1 MNDKALIVTWFGQT
15 PPWWDRWVEQL
26 PALSAQ
32 GYDVLI
38 VGDEH
43 DLAERALNRLSVVA
57 PDLSGRKSCDYRCA
71 FGLLYED
78 VLAAYKWWGHTDA
91 DCVYGRLD
99 HFVTDAK
106 LDGCDVYTDC
116 AYDYVSGPFSL
127 YRNVREVND
136 LFLEAPEW
144 HDQLTRPDT
153 TGWVEKGYSDVVR
166 ESVRLTVEDNHAYT
180 DPEALVRRDDG
191 ALSHR
196 GRELAYFH
204 FRRTKE
210 WPL

>member
-1 MNDKALIVTWFGQT
+1 MNDKALIVTWFGPL
-15 PPWWDRWVEQL
+15 PPWWGAWVEQL
-26 PALSAQ
+26 PALSAI

-38 VGDEH
+38 LGDED
-43 DLAERALNRLSVVA
+43 DLAERADKRLSITA

-71 FGLLYED
+71 FGLLYAD
-78 VLAAYKWWGHTDA
+78 VLAPYAWWGHTDA

-99 HFVTDAK
+99 HFVTDDK
-106 LDGCDVYTDC
+106 LERCDIYTDC

-127 YRNVREVND
+127 YRNVPVVND

-153 TGWVEKGYSDVVR
+153 TGWVEKGYSDVAKANVR
-166 ESVRLTVEDNHAYT
+166 VAIEDNHAFT
-180 DPEALVRRDDG
+180 NPENLVRGPDG
-191 ALSHR
+191 SLLHR